1 MIVEINHSPNICRSN
16 TMIQERTNN
25 DYDKNL
31 DRFHLERIAF
41 YGRTLSEYLK
51 MFGIEKVASLKKY
64 KSILDCPSGASSFV
78 AEAAN
83 KYGIKALGCDPLF
96 DNDVDTLA
104 KQGRIDIEYVIQRV
118 AHSPS
123 LYKWDFYS
131 SIDELRKYRKLSL
144 RQFIANYPV
153 GITGKKYYIKAEL
166 PKLPFNDKSFELVLS
181 GHFLFTYSHKFDFA
195 FILSSILELIRVSS
209 KEVRIYPLQKSS
221 LQPYEHM
228 RDLLYAL
235 GKHGIRYHYVPV
247 SFEFQRGSNKMLC
260 LEPAN

>member
-1 MIVEINHSPNICRSN
+1 MTKEII
-16 TMIQERTNN
+16 NN
-25 DYDKNL
+25 DDDKNR
-31 DRFHLERIAF
+31 DRFQLDRIAF

-51 MFGIEKVASLKKY
+51 MFGLEDVASLKKY

-83 KYGIKALGCDPLF
+83 KYGIKAVGCDPLF

-104 KQGRIDIEYVIQRV
+104 KQGRKDIEYVIQRV
-118 AHSPS
+118 ALSPS

-131 SIDELRKYRKLSL
+131 SINELRKYRKLAL
-144 RQFIANYPV
+144 REFIANYPV
-153 GITGKKYYIKAEL
+153 GITGKKYYIKAKL
-166 PKLPFNDKSFELVLS
+166 PKLPFDDKSFELVLS
-181 GHFLFTYSHKFDFA
+181 GHFLFTYSHKFDFE

-221 LQPYEHM
+221 LQPYEYM

-235 GKHGIRYHYVPV
+235 KKHGIRYDLVPV
-247 SFEFQRGSNKMLC
+247 SFEFQRGSNKVMC
-260 LEPAN
+260 LAANN